1 MADRFGES
9 NNILIQSLK
18 ENAKNK
24 NTQQSTNNWVKVWK
38 SWAAQKGY
46 DDSIEKYEPQGLNKI
61 LEEFYATV
69 RKKDGEDYEPDS
81 LRVMV
86 TAIDRYLTE
95 KEYKHSIICE
105 KSLKAPS
112 KFLREK
118 RGFSGN
124 KVKAS
129 GRTSH
134 EV

>member
-9 NNILIQSLK
+9 NSILIQSLK

-46 DDSIEKYEPQGLNKI
+46 GDSIEKYEPEALNKI

-86 TAIDRYLTE
+86 TAI
-95 KEYKHSIICE
+95 
-105 KSLKAPS
+105 
-112 KFLREK
+112 
-118 RGFSGN
+118 
-124 KVKAS
+124 
-129 GRTSH
+129 
-134 EV
+134 